1 MGCQETAIFL
11 PTKKKHVLFVLNI
24 ILLLSVE
31 PVGNEGLKEAMASQS
46 CLMSHA
52 FIGVCKRRL
61 YLFQMMPNK
70 ALMETANLTAN
81 PKAHKSPRRLPP
93 TPPVLLM
100 PRGADKAIASGV
112 IEDFHLSR

>member
-1 MGCQETAIFL
+1 
-11 PTKKKHVLFVLNI
+11 
-24 ILLLSVE
+24 
-31 PVGNEGLKEAMASQS
+31 
-46 CLMSHA
+46 
-52 FIGVCKRRL
+52 
-61 YLFQMMPNK
+61 MMPNK